1 MAVKIGSAR
10 ISETG
15 TINGKVGDQKK
26 GGEVSTQNWYPHP
39 KGWYIARAKDPKKQE
54 LIAMDMEYLCAN
66 NHFGYGQSN
75 RSTGYTACK
84 AVGWDASKVKKD
96 VNIDCSK
103 AVQICCL
110 FAGIEVG
117 SFSTLTELKTLE
129 ETGEFEIITDDEICG
144 NPDYWL
150 RGDIGVTRTKGHTV
164 VALTNGAKATAAT
177 VKKKFK
183 VKTSTG
189 ASLRLRKEPV
199 SGVTLAYIPN
209 GETVEPT
216 GQTKKV
222 SGTVWYK
229 VTYKGKKG
237 WSSGKFLV

>member
-26 GGEVSTQNWYPHP
+26 GGEVSTQNWYPHS
-39 KGWYIARAKDPKKQE
+39 KGWYIARAKDPAKRE
-54 LIAMDMEYLCAN
+54 LIAKDMEYLCAN
-66 NHFGYGQSN
+66 NHFCYGQSN

-84 AVGWDASKVKKD
+84 AVGWDASKVTKD
-96 VNIDCSK
+96 VNVDCSK

-110 FAGIEVG
+110 FAGIQVG

-129 ETGEFEIITDDEICG
+129 ETGEFEIIKDDEICS
-144 NPDYWL
+144 NSDYWL

-164 VALTNGAKATAAT
+164 VALTNGSKATA
-177 VKKKFK
+177 KKTFT

-189 ASLRLRKEPV
+189 ASLRLRKTPV
-199 SGVTLAYIPN
+199 DGETLAYIPN
-209 GETVEPT
+209 GEKVEPT
-216 GQTKKV
+216 GQKKTAG
-222 SGTVWYK
+222 GTVWRE